1 MDAPIKYF
9 TGIPLSCLSFQ
20 LVTFLIYLFVEK
32 LTDARK
38 IVGQKFN
45 LCEEFSLMRLL

>member
-1 MDAPIKYF
+1 
-9 TGIPLSCLSFQ
+9 
-20 LVTFLIYLFVEK
+20 LIYLFVEK

-45 LCEEFSLMRLL
+45 LCEEFCLMRLLQSGRGGGQGLV